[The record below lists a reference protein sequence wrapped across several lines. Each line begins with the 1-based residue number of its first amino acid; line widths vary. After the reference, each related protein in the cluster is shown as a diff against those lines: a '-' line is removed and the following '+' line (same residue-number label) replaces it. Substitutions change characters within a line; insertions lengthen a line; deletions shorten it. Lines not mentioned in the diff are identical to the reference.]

1 MSTETMAPDSLEL
14 KPGMDG
20 FFDDWSS
27 DQLAFKGVP
36 WGKAMMW
43 IFLVS
48 DTFIFGCFLASYM
61 TVRMSTLDPWPS
73 ASEVFALS
81 FGGAP
86 YTAHFDCDHD
96 ICTDHLERH
105 HGVGGQLW
113 LSEE

>member
-43 IFLVS
+43 IF
-48 DTFIFGCFLASYM
+48 
-61 TVRMSTLDPWPS
+61 
-73 ASEVFALS
+73 
-81 FGGAP
+81 
-86 YTAHFDCDHD
+86 
-96 ICTDHLERH
+96 
-105 HGVGGQLW
+105 
-113 LSEE
+113 